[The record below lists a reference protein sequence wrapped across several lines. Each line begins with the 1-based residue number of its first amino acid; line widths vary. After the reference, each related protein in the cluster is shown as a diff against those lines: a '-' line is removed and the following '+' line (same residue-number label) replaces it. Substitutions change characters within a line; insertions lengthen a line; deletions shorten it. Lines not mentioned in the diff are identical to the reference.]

1 MLVAVAVGVALVIDQ
16 AACQTTSL
24 DLKNGDRVSGFLVSE
39 STNQLVLS
47 NAWSSAL
54 TLPIAQIVRRTT
66 NLSAGM
72 VFQVGMT
79 NQPPAEA
86 ASNNAACT
94 ISGTALSAPLPPL
107 TKKLA
112 GEVEIGLD
120 LLKGAKDRQL
130 YHGRGKITYINQRLR
145 DTVDVMGSYGQ
156 TQGVVDSDRLDAAN
170 KTDFDLVTRW
180 YAYNLLGAGYDHV
193 RKIDLRYDV
202 GPGVGW
208 RMLKQPTLAFNVEAG
223 FDYQTEDRN
232 GSPDT
237 SRFFARL
244 SQSGSWKINHKFSL
258 DHRFDYLPSLEDPTE
273 FRLRGEANLRYW
285 LLQHLSLNLT
295 LLDIYDTS
303 PAKDVTP
310 NDLQFRSSIGVK
322 F

>member
-1 MLVAVAVGVALVIDQ
+1 MTVLIGVALFCSHGV
-16 AACQTTSL
+16 CQMTSL
-24 DLKNGDRVSGFLVSE
+24 DLKNGDRVSGRLVSE
-39 STNQLVLS
+39 NTNQLVLS
-47 NAWSSAL
+47 NSWSSVL
-54 TLPIAQIVRRTT
+54 ILPFDQIVRRTT

-72 VFQVGMT
+72 DLQVGTT
-79 NQPPAEA
+79 NQLTVGV
-86 ASNNAACT
+86 ASNQAGAT
-94 ISGTALSAPLPPL
+94 ISGSVVGAPLPPA
-107 TKKLA
+107 TKAVA
-112 GEVEIGLD
+112 GEAEIGLD

-145 DTVDVMGSYGQ
+145 DTVEVMGSYGQ
-156 TQGVVDSDRLDAAN
+156 TQGVVDSDRLEAAN
-170 KTDFDLVTRW
+170 KTDFDLVARW

-208 RMLKQPTLAFNVEAG
+208 RMLKRPTIAFNVEAG

-244 SQSGSWKINHKFSL
+244 SQSGSWKINHRFSL
-258 DHRFDYLPSLEDPTE
+258 DHRFDYLPGLEDPSE
-273 FRLRGEANLRYW
+273 FRLRGEATLRYW